1 MEQFDRISIEEVSKR
16 DMLMILKAL
25 EYTGENTKIESFI
38 LLKDSILKQLSALA
52 NTTEEEF
59 LLHLQK

>member
-25 EYTGENTKIESFI
+25 EYTGEHANIPSFI
-38 LLKDSILKQLSALA
+38 ALKDSILKQLSALA
-52 NTTEEEF
+52 NATEEEF
-59 LLHLQK
+59 LMHLEK

>member
-1 MEQFDRISIEEVSKR
+1 MEQFDRISVEEIPKK

-25 EYTGENTKIESFI
+25 EYTGENTGIHSF
-38 LLKDSILKQLSALA
+38 LSLKDSILKQLCTLA

-59 LLHLQK
+59 LCFLEK